1 MKRKKEGTGKGEG
14 KEINN
19 KNFRVTHC
27 DRKHTPIPDL
37 VLSLCQW
44 PPHEPFLVLL
54 LCAIV
59 KDAPQ
64 TSLSPLVTIRDLSSM
79 NLSKPSN
86 LFLDSAFATFHLY
99 LKASLWV
106 SSGWLVENEKTS
118 PSKRELEQV
127 PFKHYLCHSRNSLGP
142 NICPPWIIWF
152 I

>member
-99 LKASLWV
+99 LKASL
-106 SSGWLVENEKTS
+106 
-118 PSKRELEQV
+118 
-127 PFKHYLCHSRNSLGP
+127 
-142 NICPPWIIWF
+142 
-152 I
+152 